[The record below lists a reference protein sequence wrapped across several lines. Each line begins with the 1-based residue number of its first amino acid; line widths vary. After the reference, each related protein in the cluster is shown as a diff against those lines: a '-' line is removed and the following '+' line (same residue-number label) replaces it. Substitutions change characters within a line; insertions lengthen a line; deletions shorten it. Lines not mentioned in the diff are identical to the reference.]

1 MTTTKAVLF
10 DFGGTLFDY
19 ATTAP
24 GERACL
30 LELARQAGIEAD
42 DEAVHRAY
50 RTALKAVFYRY
61 LPQPFYFH
69 RDLFEDAL
77 QETAAR
83 FDTRFT
89 AAQLA
94 DYRVRLW
101 QRRARE
107 FRLRPGVRDTLAAL
121 RGRGLHVGIVSNADN
136 DHFAHLMH
144 LSGLDACVDAA
155 LTSEDARSCKP
166 DQAIFSLAMDRAGC
180 APDQTW
186 FVGDSLQQDVAG
198 ANRAGMHAVLIWS
211 QPHVPPPDA
220 DDTPKRVIHAIPEL
234 LEIV

>member
-42 DEAVHRAY
+42 DEAIQRAY
-50 RTALKAVFYRY
+50 RAALKAVFYRY

-89 AAQLA
+89 TAQLA
-94 DYRVRLW
+94 DYRARLW
-101 QRRARE
+101 QRRERE
-107 FRLRPGVRDTLAAL
+107 FRLRPGVRDTLTAL

-136 DHFAHLMH
+136 DHFAHILH
-144 LSGLDACVDAA
+144 LSGLDACVDAT

-166 DQAIFSLAMDRAGC
+166 DQAIFSQALNSAGC
-180 APDQTW
+180 APNRTW

-211 QPHVPPPDA
+211 QPHAPPPDA
-220 DDTPKRVIHAIPEL
+220 DDKPERVIRAIPEL

>member
-1 MTTTKAVLF
+1 MTTTRAVLF

-30 LELARQAGIEAD
+30 LELARQARIEAD
-42 DEAVHRAY
+42 DEAVQRAY
-50 RTALKAVFYRY
+50 RAALKAVFYRY

-83 FDTRFT
+83 FGARFT
-89 AAQLA
+89 TAQLA
-94 DYRVRLW
+94 DYRARLW

-107 FRLRPGVRDTLAAL
+107 FRLRPGVRDTLTAL

-136 DHFAHLMH
+136 DHFAHLLH
-144 LSGLDACVDAA
+144 LSGLDACVDAT

-166 DQAIFSLAMDRAGC
+166 DQAIFSLALNSAGC
-180 APDQTW
+180 APDRTW

-211 QPHVPPPDA
+211 QPHAPPPDA
-220 DDTPKRVIHAIPEL
+220 DDKPERVIRAIPEL

>member
-1 MTTTKAVLF
+1 MTTTRAVLF

-30 LELARQAGIEAD
+30 LELARQARIEAD
-42 DEAVHRAY
+42 DEAVQRAY
-50 RTALKAVFYRY
+50 RAALKVVFYRY

-83 FDTRFT
+83 FGARFT
-89 AAQLA
+89 TAQLA
-94 DYRVRLW
+94 DYRARLW
-101 QRRARE
+101 QRRERE
-107 FRLRPGVRDTLAAL
+107 FRLRPGVRDTLTAL

-136 DHFAHLMH
+136 DHFAHLLH
-144 LSGLDACVDAA
+144 LSGLDACVDAT

-166 DQAIFSLAMDRAGC
+166 DQAIFSQALNSAGC
-180 APDQTW
+180 APNRTW

-198 ANRAGMHAVLIWS
+198 ANRAGMRAVLIWS
-211 QPHVPPPDA
+211 QPHAPPPDA
-220 DDTPKRVIHAIPEL
+220 DDKPEHVIRAIPEL

>member
-42 DEAVHRAY
+42 DEAISRAY
-50 RTALKAVFYRY
+50 RVALKVVFYRY

-89 AAQLA
+89 TAQLA
-94 DYRVRLW
+94 DYRARLW
-101 QRRARE
+101 RRRERE
-107 FRLRPGVRDTLAAL
+107 FRLRPGVRDTLTAL

-136 DHFAHLMH
+136 DHFAHLLH
-144 LSGLDACVDAA
+144 LSGLDACVDAT

-166 DQAIFSLAMDRAGC
+166 DQAIFSLALNSAGC
-180 APDQTW
+180 APDRTW

-211 QPHVPPPDA
+211 QPHAPPPDA
-220 DDTPKRVIHAIPEL
+220 DDKPERVIRAIPEL